1 MRPTRAA
8 GKILKFYHSARR
20 IWGTQHPQ
28 TPDCGG
34 DHHDDYN
41 YFGNH
46 CPSIHQLRCDRDPPR
61 MDQSFHRRTRL
72 ARTPFSHF
80 ETELFSGVP
89 GRPTSQADGQLRTAL
104 ITMAAK
110 ISTPLAQRF
119 RSPRLWAQKE
129 ASSGPHA
136 LRLCSQTK
144 FDASMPGRSDIHL
157 QSGASARTQAAGFPC
172 YRLPLNSI
180 RTTVH
185 WQSVRW

>member
-46 CPSIHQLRCDRDPPR
+46 CPSIHQLRCDRAPPR
-61 MDQSFHRRTRL
+61 TAQSFHRRTRL
-72 ARTPFSHF
+72 ARSPFPRF

-89 GRPTSQADGQLRTAL
+89 GRATSRAADRLGTAL

-110 ISTPLAQRF
+110 ISMPLGQHF

-129 ASSGPHA
+129 ASSGPQA